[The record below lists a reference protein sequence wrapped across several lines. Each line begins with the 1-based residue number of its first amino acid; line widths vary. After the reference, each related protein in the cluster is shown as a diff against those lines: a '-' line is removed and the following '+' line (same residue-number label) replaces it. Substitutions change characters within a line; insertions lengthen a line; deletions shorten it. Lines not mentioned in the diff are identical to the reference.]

1 MKYWKIE
8 DVNSGLCTVAEVGT
22 PRPEPEPVPE
32 PAIDADAP
40 PLALRDL
47 LRNDARQA
55 YIELGGVAYL
65 KRNPE
70 LLDKILAKAVVPEPA
85 SSTVS
90 IRLDEM
96 PWLSAQ
102 RHAYRLGADASK
114 LIETGLAISDAT
126 PKIAPGVET
135 VHDDSG
141 LPEVGRTRD
150 PGEPEGK

>member
-22 PRPEPEPVPE
+22 PRPEPEPVPAA
-32 PAIDADAP
+32 PIDADAP

-47 LRNDARQA
+47 LRHDARQA
-55 YIELGGVAYL
+55 YIELGGAAYL

-70 LLDKILAKAVVPEPA
+70 LLDKILAKAVVPETA
-85 SSTVS
+85 SPTVN

-102 RHAYRLGADASK
+102 RHAYRLGADAVK
-114 LIETGLAISDAT
+114 LIESGLAVTDAT
-126 PKIAPGVET
+126 PKTAPSVET
-135 VHDDSG
+135 ADDDPA
-141 LPEVGRTRD
+141 LPEAGRSGF
-150 PGEPEGK
+150 PGE

>member
-8 DVNSGLCTVAEVGT
+8 DVNNGLCGVAEVGT
-22 PRPEPEPVPE
+22 PRPEPKPVPE
-32 PAIDADAP
+32 APIDADAP

-55 YIELGGVAYL
+55 YIELGGPAYL

-85 SSTVS
+85 SPTVN

-102 RHAYRLGADASK
+102 RHAYRLGMDAVK
-114 LIETGLAISDAT
+114 LIETGLAITDAT
-126 PKIAPGVET
+126 PKDPATVET
-135 VHDDSG
+135 ADDDPA
-141 LPEVGRTRD
+141 LPAAPSARF
-150 PGEPEGK
+150 PGA

>member
-1 MKYWKIE
+1 MNFWTIE
-8 DVNSGLCTVAEVGT
+8 DMNAGLCDLEDLGNPKPAAVAV
-22 PRPEPEPVPE
+22 PVAP
-32 PAIDADAP
+32 IVADAP

-135 VHDDSG
+135 VHGDSG

-150 PGEPEGK
+150 PGESEGK